1 MDIGEVD
8 WKRLAAALDWY
19 EAAGFRK
26 VSLPWHAR
34 QDVID
39 VTCPSPD
46 RCYRLQGVGTLVGS
60 AEQSFMQAQFDGL
73 LSKGRWVSLTP
84 CFRHEP
90 VFDVLHHP
98 YFMKVELYSNEGG
111 HDGLDVELAGIARR
125 FMETQGAHGI
135 ETVRT
140 DVGYDLEIGGIEVGS
155 YSTREHAGHVWTC
168 GTGLA
173 EPRFSQALA
182 AAGKP

>member
-8 WKRLAAALDWY
+8 WKRLASALDWY

-26 VSLPWHAR
+26 LSLPWHAR
-34 QDVID
+34 QDVVD

-46 RCYRLQGVGTLVGS
+46 RCYSLGGFGTLVGS
-60 AEQSFMQAQFDGL
+60 AEQSFMQMQFDGL
-73 LSKGRWVSLTP
+73 LPKGRWVSLTP

-90 VFDVLHHP
+90 VFDDLHHP
-98 YFMKVELYSNEGG
+98 YFMKVELYSNEDP
-111 HDGLDVELAGIARR
+111 HEGLAVEFAGIARR
-125 FMETQGAHGI
+125 FMAELGAPAI
-135 ETVRT
+135 ELVQT
-140 DVGYDLEIGGIEVGS
+140 DIGYDLEIGGIEVGS

-182 AAGKP
+182 AAGKL